1 MEISE
6 KIKSGLCSLGIE
18 FGSTRIKGV
27 LIDEKSNP
35 VASGAYDWENRYE
48 NGYWT
53 YSLDDI
59 KSGLRGCYSSLRH
72 DVEEKYGVKLTRLA
86 SLGISA
92 MMHGYLAFD
101 SDDNL
106 LVPFRTWRNNTTA
119 QAAEELSSALGFNI
133 PQRWSSAHLYQAV
146 LNGEEHV
153 SKIAHIN
160 TLAGYIHFL
169 LSGKREVGVGEGS
182 GIFPVD
188 PGTLDYDEKMLTI
201 YDAKLNEHG
210 AKFTLRSV
218 APSVKNAGVGG
229 TYLTLE
235 GAALLDESGKL
246 ESGIP
251 MCPPEGD
258 AGTGMVATNS
268 VRPRTGNISA
278 GTSVFSM
285 LVLEENLKGYYPEI
299 DVVTT
304 PDGHPVAMVHCN
316 NCCGEIDAWVK
327 VFGQFAKLIGC
338 DIKKKDIYDKL
349 YYLSLEGDKD
359 CGGVVAYNFLS
370 GEQVLNLNE
379 GKPMYFRLPGCELNL
394 ANFFRAQVYSSVG
407 ALKSGMDI
415 LFNREQIK
423 ADKFTGHGG
432 LFKTPGVAQQY
443 LADAIGTPV
452 SVMKTASEGGA
463 WGIAVLAQYMINGC
477 GKSLPDY
484 LDENVFA
491 GQESTTLYPD
501 KDGAA
506 GFAKYMENYTSGLAA
521 QHAMDK

>member
-1 MEISE
+1 MEICE

-18 FGSTRIKGV
+18 FGSTRIKSV
-27 LIDEKSNP
+27 LIDETSAP
-35 VASGAYDWENRYE
+35 IASGAYDWENRYE
-48 NGYWT
+48 DGYWT
-53 YSLDDI
+53 YTLDDI
-59 KSGLRGCYSSLRH
+59 KSGLRGCYSSLVKDVH
-72 DVEEKYGVKLTRLA
+72 DKYGVKINRLA
-86 SLGISA
+86 AIGISG

-101 SDDNL
+101 ENDNL
-106 LVPFRTWRNNTTA
+106 LVPFRTWRNTTTA
-119 QAAEELSSALGFNI
+119 QAADELSPLLGFNL

-182 GIFPVD
+182 GIFPID
-188 PGTLDYDEKMLTI
+188 PETLDYDEKKLAL
-201 YDAKLNEHG
+201 YDAKLKEHG

-229 TYLTLE
+229 AYLTLE
-235 GAALLDESGKL
+235 GAALLDESGEL

-299 DVVTT
+299 DMVTT

-316 NCCGEIDAWVK
+316 NCCSEIDAWVK
-327 VFGQFAKLIGC
+327 VFAQFAKLIGC
-338 DIKKKDIYDKL
+338 DIAKKDIYDKL

-359 CGGVVAYNFLS
+359 CGGVVSYNFLS
-370 GEQVLNLNE
+370 GEHVIGLNE

-415 LFNREQIK
+415 LFQREKIT
-423 ADKFTGHGG
+423 ADKFTAHGG

-463 WGIAVLAQYMINGC
+463 WGIAVLAQYMINGG

-484 LDENVFA
+484 LDDVVFA
-491 GQESTTLYPD
+491 GMESTTLSPE
-501 KDGAA
+501 KEGAE
-506 GFAKYMENYTSGLAA
+506 GFAKYMENYTMGLAA
-521 QHAMDK
+521 EKAIDK